1 MKTTLFIV
9 LLSAFA
15 LTTHAQAFRPPELNV
30 QYHRARTAWLTG
42 NSLLEAKARIDR
54 VLNKLPDDTEA
65 LKLRS
70 AILLELD
77 RAEEAHRDA
86 ARASLLSPEDGEGYV
101 LVCETAAATDR
112 MNLAMEALDTASN
125 LFLAQIEQYVR
136 LSTCALNLGQ
146 NTRAV
151 SLARIAVAQDED
163 NPRGHVQLARIFM
176 QTHDNE
182 AARAVL
188 SKAIEQ
194 SIITMGAVLADAQ
207 LAALYLT
214 DPLNQ

>member
-9 LLSAFA
+9 LLSALT
-15 LTTHAQAFRPPELNV
+15 LTTQAQAFRPPELNV

-54 VLNKLPDDTEA
+54 VLKKLPDDTEA

-86 ARASLLSPEDGEGYV
+86 ARAILLAPDDGEGYV

-112 MNLAMEALDTASN
+112 VNLAMEALDTASN

-136 LSTCALNLGQ
+136 LSTCALNLAQ
-146 NTRAV
+146 ISQAL

-163 NPRGHVQLARIFM
+163 DPRGHVQLARIFL
-176 QTHDNE
+176 QNDQYE
-182 AARAVL
+182 EARAVL
-188 SKAIEQ
+188 TKAIEG
-194 SIITMGAVLADAQ
+194 SIITMGAVLADTQ

-214 DPLNQ
+214 DPLSQ